1 MDWDRLRI
9 FHTVAEAGS
18 FTAAARTLGLSQSA
32 VSRQI
37 RALEDSL
44 HVALFNRHARGLALT
59 HEGEYLF
66 RVASDVVERLAHA
79 EETLLEARDAPRGRL
94 VVTTMISFGATWLTP
109 HLKDFIR
116 RYPEI
121 ELVLNLSD
129 EDLDLATR
137 AADVAIR
144 FQAPQQAD
152 LIQRP
157 LVTVRHHIYAAPAYL
172 QRKGAPATIADLDT
186 HDIIVYGPT
195 APPSIK
201 DINWT
206 LSIGREG
213 RRPRKP
219 VLQVNNTYAV
229 LQAIEA
235 GIGLAAIPDYLAAHD
250 RSLVRVLPE
259 IEGPAFETYFVYPKE
274 LRGAKRVRL
283 FYDYLREQVRAAVTV
298 LDRV

>member
-37 RALEDSL
+37 RALEKEL
-44 HVALFNRHARGLALT
+44 NVVLFNRHARGLVLT
-59 HEGEYLF
+59 HEGEYLQ
-66 RVASDVVERLAHA
+66 RVARDVVQRLESA
-79 EETLLEARDAPRGRL
+79 EQTLLEARDAPRGRL
-94 VVTTMISFGATWLTP
+94 VVTTMVSFGAMWLTP
-109 HLKDFIR
+109 HLKDFLR

-144 FQAPQQAD
+144 FQAAQQAD

-157 LVTVRHHIYAAPAYL
+157 LVKVRHHIYAAPVYL
-172 QRKGAPATIADLDT
+172 QRKGAPVTIADLDD
-186 HDIIVYGPT
+186 HDLIVYGPT
-195 APPSIK
+195 PPIQIK

-206 LSIGREG
+206 LGIGREG
-213 RRPRKP
+213 RPPRRP

-235 GIGLAAIPDYLAAHD
+235 GIGIAAIPDYLAAHN
-250 RSLVRVLPE
+250 RSLVRILPD
-259 IEGPAFETYFVYPKE
+259 IEGPAFETYFVYPHG

-283 FYDYLREQVRAAVTV
+283 LYDYLLEQVRTATNL
-298 LDRV
+298 LDAP